1 MEGKMAG
8 CRGQQGYRDKGSLH
22 LQSQGSLRR
31 SGMGSLCAPDGE
43 GLGDMALLTVPVV
56 NELTLGPPAGLP
68 LASCQPLLSGCESAV
83 GCHSIQL
90 GHGASRG
97 SLPCPG
103 CRQLPFPGAWWGSS
117 LSWLE
122 FRALLRG
129 PLSHPQTSHPGQR
142 RRANPGRGLLHTHR
156 VL

>member
-1 MEGKMAG
+1 M
-8 CRGQQGYRDKGSLH
+8 H

-31 SGMGSLCAPDGE
+31 SGMGSLCTPDGE

-90 GHGASRG
+90 GHGALGGSPSPARPPAAGVRG

-103 CRQLPFPGAWWGSS
+103 RRQLPFPGAWWGSS
-117 LSWLE
+117 LSRLE

-129 PLSHPQTSHPGQR
+129 PLSHPQTSHPSQR
-142 RRANPGRGLLHTHR
+142 RRASPGRGLLHTHR

>member
-1 MEGKMAG
+1 MPGAAG
-8 CRGQQGYRDKGSLH
+8 IQGQGALAPPEPGIFKEIRDGVS
-22 LQSQGSLRR
+22 
-31 SGMGSLCAPDGE
+31 CAPDGE

-103 CRQLPFPGAWWGSS
+103 CRQLPFPGAWWGS
-117 LSWLE
+117 
-122 FRALLRG
+122 AAC
-129 PLSHPQTSHPGQR
+129 PG
-142 RRANPGRGLLHTHR
+142 
-156 VL
+156 